1 MEKTAKKRCTN
12 ALLFFFRCLPLSS
25 FRLCKKFQRRK
36 KKKQEDLTSSLAQR
50 PPLSNPSIMIACYFW
65 STFVC
70 FILTVIFVGVGMDQC
85 VNHQISTSSGS
96 NVPTCPPNQ
105 PCPVA
110 FHSNVSRYQLC
121 NETFTGKGCSVLNC
135 PLLTSCIELEHDCQS
150 DRDLTL
156 SCVPSTNSSSSSNNY
171 ILCSRSK
178 YGGSLVIVGMIFG
191 LAAILFGVCALAS
204 AIVVV

>member
-1 MEKTAKKRCTN
+1 
-12 ALLFFFRCLPLSS
+12 
-25 FRLCKKFQRRK
+25 
-36 KKKQEDLTSSLAQR
+36 
-50 PPLSNPSIMIACYFW
+50 MIACYFW

-70 FILTVIFVGVGMDQC
+70 FILTVIFVGVGVDQC

-156 SCVPSTNSSSSSNNY
+156 SCVPITNSSSSSNNY